1 MPDGMTTESIRCAA
15 ARLKDKIEVSAA
27 ELNEMDGALG
37 DGDLGVTMSR
47 AARGLVEDLP
57 NLPEDVG
64 MALLRCA
71 QTLNRVSAATF
82 GTLLSTGFL
91 AAAKRTKGRTS
102 VPWNEVPALL
112 AAALQ
117 AMSNRSKGQL
127 GDKTVLDAIEAARQ
141 ATEGLDE
148 PAALVAAADRAIA
161 AAIVQFRDLPFRQG
175 RARIF
180 GNKGIGRDDPG
191 MVAFKRIVE
200 SLA

>member
-1 MPDGMTTESIRCAA
+1 MTTESIRWAA
-15 ARLKDKIEVSAA
+15 GRLKDKIEVSAA

-71 QTLNRVSAATF
+71 QTVNRVSAATF

-91 AAAKRTKGRTS
+91 AAAKQTKGRTS

-117 AMSNRSKGQL
+117 AMSDRSKGQL
-127 GDKTVLDAIEAARQ
+127 GDKTVLDAIGAARK

-161 AAIVQFRDLPFRQG
+161 EAMVQFRDLPFRQG

>member
-1 MPDGMTTESIRCAA
+1 MTDGMTTESIRWAA
-15 ARLKDKIEVSAA
+15 GRLKDKIEVSAA

-47 AARGLVEDLP
+47 AAQGLVEDLP

-64 MALLRCA
+64 GALLRCA

-91 AAAKRTKGRTS
+91 AAAKQTKGRTS

-117 AMSNRSKGQL
+117 AMSNRSQGQL